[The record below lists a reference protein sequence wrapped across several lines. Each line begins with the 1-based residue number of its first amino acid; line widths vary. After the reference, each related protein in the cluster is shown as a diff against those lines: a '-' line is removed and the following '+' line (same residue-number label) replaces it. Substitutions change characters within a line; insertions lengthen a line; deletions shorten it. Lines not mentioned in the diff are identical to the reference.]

1 MTEGQTIHLGE
12 LPAHLRAAA
21 RHLFEVA
28 LAPLGLFYLLLTVSS
43 LANGLWAA
51 LGWTLAALLWRV
63 VMRSPIPMML
73 LVTTGILVVRTV
85 VGLVTGSVV
94 LYFAQPT
101 LQNFLFA
108 AALLLTLPL
117 RRPLIAR
124 LAGDFCALPATLTE
138 IPGVRRFFQQV
149 SLLWA
154 VVFALNGAGTLW
166 TLTNASLS
174 DFLVV
179 TTAGSYTLVAVA
191 ASASLL
197 WLRRALRRE
206 AILLRF
212 SPAA

>member
-1 MTEGQTIHLGE
+1 
-12 LPAHLRAAA
+12 
-21 RHLFEVA
+21 
-28 LAPLGLFYLLLTVSS
+28 
-43 LANGLWAA
+43 LWAA